1 MTAKDQDM
9 NNIDKVRTF
18 IVDNFLFGDD
28 SSLKE
33 DSSFLQEHIVDST
46 GILEIIAFLE
56 EEFSIIINDD
66 ELLPENLD
74 SLNNIDAFLKNKL
87 SQK

>member
-9 NNIDKVRTF
+9 NNVDKVRTF

>member
-1 MTAKDQDM
+1 M
-9 NNIDKVRTF
+9 NNIDKVRAF

-28 SSLKE
+28 SSLKD

-46 GILEIIAFLE
+46 GILEIINFLE
-56 EEFSIIINDD
+56 EEFSIKINDD

-74 SLNNIDAFLKNKL
+74 SLNNIDAFVKRKL
-87 SQK
+87 SQIQ

>member
-1 MTAKDQDM
+1 M

>member
-1 MTAKDQDM
+1 M
-9 NNIDKVRTF
+9 NNIDKVRAF

-28 SSLKE
+28 SSLKD

-46 GILEIIAFLE
+46 GILEIINFLE
-56 EEFSIIINDD
+56 EEFSIKINDD

-74 SLNNIDAFLKNKL
+74 SLNNIDAFVKRKL
-87 SQK
+87 SQIL